1 MREGVPQRAPEA
13 AAWRADRIFVTR
25 LLKSASAVL
34 GSNSP
39 LISVASVLRSGRPSE
54 APLTRLSTASVAAA
68 GAGAPMSV
76 AMDCS
81 ARMMFSMPPK
91 PTLGPVSS
99 PPEGIKRAGIALD
112 RIAIEVCA
120 QDGGEPVGQV
130 VGEPGEVPSDQVAL
144 QTLDAYFIDR
154 LVPVCGQ
161 LLEATAAAGEIRP
174 GLDAYELLR
183 GVGNLCVGAGSD
195 ARYNPRHL
203 VELLIAGLR
212 IE

>member
-1 MREGVPQRAPEA
+1 MREGVPQRASEA

-91 PTLGPVSS
+91 PTLGPLSS

-144 QTLDAYFIDR
+144 QTLHAYFIDR

-161 LLEATAAAGEIRP
+161 LLEATAARRDPTRP
-174 GLDAYELLR
+174 GCLR
-183 GVGNLCVGAGSD
+183 TAPRCRESLRWDGQRRSLP
-195 ARYNPRHL
+195 PRHL

>member
-1 MREGVPQRAPEA
+1 
-13 AAWRADRIFVTR
+13 
-25 LLKSASAVL
+25 
-34 GSNSP
+34 
-39 LISVASVLRSGRPSE
+39 
-54 APLTRLSTASVAAA
+54 
-68 GAGAPMSV
+68 
-76 AMDCS
+76 
-81 ARMMFSMPPK
+81 MPPK
-91 PTLGPVSS
+91 PTLGPLSS

-120 QDGGEPVGQV
+120 PDGGEPVGQV

-144 QTLDAYFIDR
+144 QTLHAYFIDR